1 MRFTW
6 NTLKSGMVCFVFTPI
21 LMLVLVITT
30 STGAVTAE
38 SELPP
43 FLMKA
48 LDWRYSADG
57 FFLILL
63 MSVLLS
69 FLVVAILKTQEIPRH
84 EQNLVGKF
92 FNVTGAVISKV
103 CIFWAGVFLAWSF
116 GSHLIDFVPAIPGQ
130 TLVIPV
136 CLALA
141 VLSRLGFL
149 KLKHFVIRG

>member
-1 MRFTW
+1 
-6 NTLKSGMVCFVFTPI
+6 
-21 LMLVLVITT
+21 MLLLVVTT
-30 STGAVTAE
+30 SIGAVTAE

-43 FLMKA
+43 LLMKA

-69 FLVVAILKTQEIPRH
+69 LLVVAILTTQEIPRH
-84 EQNLVGKF
+84 EKNLIGKF

-103 CIFWAGVFLAWSF
+103 FIFWAGVFLAWTF
-116 GSHLIDFVPAIPGQ
+116 GSYLIDFVPAIPGQ

-141 VLSRLGFL
+141 VLSRMGLL
-149 KLKHFVIRG
+149 KLKHYLIRG